1 MRVAIFGGTFDPIHK
16 AHLRV
21 ATEAADALGLDR
33 VLFVTAGHPPH
44 KPAGATTPFEDRHRM
59 VELACAGEPRF
70 EPSRLEEGEGQ
81 SYSVETIGRVRAG
94 LEAGT
99 ELYFLIGAD
108 AFAEIASWHRAK
120 EVIAM
125 VEFVVVSRPGYEYP
139 VPEGARLHRLESV
152 ALDVSSSAI
161 RKRCVAG
168 KWSSLADVLPAAVL
182 EYVKERRLYQNA

>member
-21 ATEAADALGLDR
+21 ASEAADALGLGR

-44 KPAGATTPFEDRHRM
+44 KPAGATTAFEDRHRM

-81 SYSVETIGRVRAG
+81 SYSVETIERVRAR

-108 AFAEIASWHRAK
+108 AFAEIGSWHRAK

-161 RKRCVAG
+161 RKRCVDG
-168 KWSSLADVLPAAVL
+168 KWNSLVDVLPAAVL
-182 EYVKERRLYQNA
+182 EYVKEHRLYQNA